1 MKQSL
6 YCTNAYANGKRS
18 IEGIPAITAGLP
30 ALMTEPII
38 TSSYGVNAMT
48 SLANTLEKKGYQTYF
63 FHGGTNGTMGFDN
76 FSKAIG
82 YQHYFGRTEYNN
94 DNDFDGN
101 WGIYDEPFLKR
112 MADEMS
118 TVNAPFF
125 TTLFTLSSHHPYS
138 IPAQYSGKFKP
149 GSLPIHISIRY
160 ADYALQ
166 KFFEYAEKQQWYRN
180 TLFVI
185 TSDHTA
191 LSEKQFYMNRQGM
204 YAIPLVFFSPSDSLI
219 RKEIKTAQQ
228 IDILPSVLSYL
239 NYDEDYFA
247 YGQSI
252 FDSSRSGFAINYLN
266 DSYQWIEDNHAFI
279 LNDGTQNEFYQFED
293 VSQNALLT
301 RSDSATIHLKLNAFL
316 QQFTSSL
323 IHNKMTVH

>member
-1 MKQSL
+1 
-6 YCTNAYANGKRS
+6 
-18 IEGIPAITAGLP
+18 
-30 ALMTEPII
+30 
-38 TSSYGVNAMT
+38 
-48 SLANTLEKKGYQTYF
+48 
-63 FHGGTNGTMGFDN
+63 
-76 FSKAIG
+76 
-82 YQHYFGRTEYNN
+82 
-94 DNDFDGN
+94 
-101 WGIYDEPFLKR
+101 

-118 TVNAPFF
+118 SVNGPFF

-160 ADYALQ
+160 ADYALK
-166 KFFEYAEKQQWYRN
+166 KFFEYAEQQKWYSN

-185 TSDHTA
+185 TADHTA
-191 LSEKQFYMNRQGM
+191 LTEKQFYMNRQGM
-204 YAIPLVFFSPSDSLI
+204 YAIPLLFFSPSDTLI
-219 RKEIKTAQQ
+219 RKEIKTTQQ

-252 FDSSRSGFAINYLN
+252 FDSTRTGFAINYLN

-293 VSQNALLT
+293 VSENSLLT
-301 RSDSATIHLKLNAFL
+301 RSDSAAIHLKLNAFL